1 MRHTIKSIDEL
12 MELINGYDAV
22 SFDIFDT
29 LIMRKTLQ
37 PEDVFLIVER
47 KLTDRGCH
55 CDFVTNR
62 RRAILENVIANP
74 NIHQIYDQ
82 FAEFTGLSAAE
93 CQDILRLEIEIEKR
107 VLITRKAIAG
117 VLQRIHDLGKPV
129 FLITDMYLPADIIKE
144 ILTDLGITQYDDLL
158 VSCDNHSLKTES
170 LFSIYRKK
178 HAFSHYLHI
187 GDNPLSDIDCAERND
202 IDTVYLPSALKTFME
217 YDSQDLFKQAD
228 TIDKRNMLGFMLAEI
243 YNDPFMLP
251 QKREWHIQDMT
262 LLALAPVVFCMI
274 AKLKGIVE
282 KGNYDQVLF
291 ASRDG
296 YVLKKLY
303 DEIKEKGDTKGVYF
317 YTSRRAVT
325 NLCCEDEQQIL
336 WLANLPYACGK
347 ENILKSVFG
356 LADAKYDPEIEFNA
370 NILYNEAEIIEMSRE
385 RRDNYRR
392 YLANIGVDK
401 GTYLF
406 VDLVS
411 SGTCQM
417 YLEKLIEGELTGYY
431 LCKLKTD
438 ERVKEDLKYVSLY
451 EPVTVGDNTYSFYQL
466 YYLFESVLTSG
477 EPSLDC
483 FDKNADPVFLPEP
496 RSNEE
501 IEQVESLQRSLIAYF
516 RDMWYLSGGLREPDA
531 IYVDKLIGFWRDII
545 KTCVLSVNLRD
556 DWMGTDIVVDS
567 IR

>member
-1 MRHTIKSIDEL
+1 MKYTIRSIDEL

-22 SFDIFDT
+22 SLDIFDT

-37 PEDVFLIVER
+37 PEDVFLIVEQ
-47 KLTDRGCH
+47 KLADRGCH

-62 RRAILENVIANP
+62 KRAILENVIANP
-74 NIHQIYDQ
+74 NIFQIYDQ
-82 FAEFTGLSAAE
+82 FAEFTGLPAVE
-93 CQDILRLEIEIEKR
+93 CQDILRLEIDIEKR

-144 ILTDLGITQYDDLL
+144 ILTGLGITQYDDLL

-170 LFSIYRKK
+170 LFAIYRKK
-178 HAFSHYLHI
+178 HAYTRYLHI
-187 GDNPLSDIDCAERND
+187 GDNPLADIECAERNG
-202 IDTVYLPSALKTFME
+202 IDTVYLPSALKMFLE
-217 YDSQDLFKQAD
+217 CDSQELFKQAD
-228 TIDKRNMLGFMLAEI
+228 TIEKRNMLGFMLAEI

-282 KGNYDQVLF
+282 KGNYEQVLF

-303 DEIKEKGDTKGVYF
+303 DEIKEKGDAEGVYF

-325 NLCCEDEQQIL
+325 NIFCEDDQQIL

-347 ENILKSVFG
+347 ENVLKNVFG
-356 LADAKYDPEIEFNA
+356 LIDANYDQEKEFNA
-370 NILYNEAEIIEMSRE
+370 NILNHKEGIAEISQE
-385 RRDNYRR
+385 RRDNYQR

-431 LCKLKTD
+431 LCKLKTG
-438 ERVKEDLKYVSLY
+438 ERAKEDLKYVSLY
-451 EPVTVGDNTYSFYQL
+451 EPVSIGDNTYSFYQL
-466 YYLFESVLTSG
+466 YYLFESVLTSR

-516 RDMWYLSGGLREPDA
+516 RDMWYLSGGSRKPDA
-531 IYVDKLIGFWRDII
+531 IYVDKLIGFWRDTI
-545 KTCVLSVNLRD
+545 KNCVINVNLRD
-556 DWMGTDIVVDS
+556 DWMGTDIVVDNMG
-567 IR
+567 